1 MKKFLMS
8 LCVLV
13 LALSLC
19 GACAESLTVPM
30 VTLPEV
36 TVIPGGA
43 ANNDELFDAYVE
55 RLFTISKGPLKTAR
69 AVGDRLTGLDAV
81 YYSILKADI
90 QDVAAGRRTST
101 HFEVTA
107 QQLGVNGKQWTAEEL
122 GVSAIV
128 ADGSITSEAVSKAS
142 EMLICDVS
150 YMLDVLLADLPYD
163 LYWYDKTVGTSYGGM
178 SFGATYENG
187 EWRLYVSEQNNLF
200 FRFTVHGDYAA
211 GTYETDPT
219 RITAANEAVAR
230 AHTIVSAH
238 AGEKDYDK
246 LHSYRQEICDLTSY
260 NTPASQTSGMYGD
273 PWQMVYVF
281 DGDPE
286 TTVVCEGYSKAF
298 QYLCD
303 LSTFRNKV
311 TSYIVTGY
319 MSTAGGSGGKH
330 MWNMVAMPDGSN
342 YLVDVTNCDS
352 GTVGAP
358 DQLFLAGY
366 TTQSSYG
373 YTLTLPSGS
382 TITYEFGSD
391 MKKMYTAEELA
402 IAAANY
408 VPPIEVPDPA
418 DMTTLTLPA
427 GLVTL
432 ESAALEGVAAQRIVL
447 PAGLRT
453 IESRAFAAC
462 PNLVYINLP
471 AEIETIA
478 ADAFADCAAERIFVE
493 CAGDTAENGI
503 FATETKLYAIP

>member
-8 LCVLV
+8 LCALL

-19 GACAESLTVPM
+19 GACAEDAVVLTM
-30 VTLPEV
+30 IETV
-36 TVIPGGA
+36 TVGQPDA
-43 ANNDELFDAYVE
+43 VENNDELFDAYVE
-55 RLFTISKGPLKTAR
+55 GLFSVSKRPSKAPR
-69 AVGDRLTGLDAV
+69 AVGDRLTGTYALC
-81 YYSILKADI
+81 YGFLKSSI
-90 QDVAAGRRTST
+90 QEVASGAQTST
-101 HFEVTA
+101 SFTITA
-107 QQLGVNGKQWTAEEL
+107 ADLGLEGQAWTAEEL
-122 GVSAIV
+122 GVK
-128 ADGSITSEAVSKAS
+128 SIRENGEVTQDAKEKMLAKA
-142 EMLICDVS
+142 CDLR

-163 LYWYDKTVGTSYGGM
+163 LYWYQKVIGTNLNYTISVLNDGTNDKL
-178 SFGATYENG
+178 SFGSDGY
-187 EWRLYVSEQNNLF
+187 LVF
-200 FRFTVHGDYAA
+200 KFTVAEQYAA
-211 GTYETDPT
+211 STYETDPT

-373 YTLTLPSGS
+373 YTLTLLSGS